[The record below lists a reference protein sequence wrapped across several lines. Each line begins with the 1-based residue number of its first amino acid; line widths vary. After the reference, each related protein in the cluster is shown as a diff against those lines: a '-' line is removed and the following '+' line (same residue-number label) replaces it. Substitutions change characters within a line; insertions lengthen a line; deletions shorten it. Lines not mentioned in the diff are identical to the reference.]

1 MKKTV
6 SVVLCIFLLALSLT
20 ACNRAPAGLLADYD
34 EIITVRIGATPTP
47 HAEILEFI
55 APFLL
60 DENIR
65 LDIHVFT
72 EFAFPNPAL
81 SDGSLDANY
90 FQHLPFLE
98 NYMAATGNSLHVVG
112 AIHIEPMGAY
122 SQTISCIS
130 ELPAGGTVAFPDCP
144 VNGPRALILMA
155 DNGLLTLSPY
165 AGYHASVHDIID
177 NPLNLQF
184 IQLTASLLPRVML
197 DHEADISI
205 INTNHVLHGAPEIC
219 PESDALIRETT
230 DTPYA
235 NILVVRPE
243 YADHPAILAIM
254 RHLQSERVREFILEN
269 YNGIVPVF

>member
-1 MKKTV
+1 MKRAI
-6 SVVLCIFLLALSLT
+6 SLVLCLALLIVSLASCART
-20 ACNRAPAGLLADYD
+20 EALLTDS
-34 EIITVRIGATPTP
+34 EGITTIRIGATPTP

-60 DENIR
+60 EEGIR

-90 FQHLPFLE
+90 FQHIPFLE
-98 NYMAATGNSLHVVG
+98 NYMSASGNQLHVVG
-112 AIHIEPMGAY
+112 GVHIEPMGAY
-122 SQTISCIS
+122 SQSISNIN
-130 ELPAGGTVAFPDCP
+130 ELQAGATVAIPDCA

-155 DNGLLTLSPY
+155 NNGLLTLSPY
-165 AGYHASVHDIID
+165 AGYQASIYDITD

-184 IQLTASLLPRVML
+184 IQIAASLLPRVML
-197 DHEADISI
+197 DREADMSI
-205 INTNHVLHGAPEIC
+205 INTNHVLFGAPGVC
-219 PESDALIRETT
+219 PENDALIRETT

-235 NILVVRPE
+235 NMLVVRPE
-243 YADHPAILAIM
+243 HAEDPAIHTLM

-269 YNGIVPVF
+269 YTGIVPVF

>member
-1 MKKTV
+1 MKKV
-6 SVVLCIFLLALSLT
+6 LALVLCIVLLLSLG
-20 ACNRAPAGLLADYD
+20 ACNRATALRPDADGN
-34 EIITVRIGATPTP
+34 TVIRIGATPTP

-60 DENIR
+60 EEGII

-90 FQHLPFLE
+90 FQHIPFLE
-98 NYMAATGNSLHVVG
+98 NYMNNTGNELHVVG
-112 AIHIEPMGAY
+112 GVHIEPMGAY
-122 SQTISCIS
+122 SMTISCIS
-130 ELPAGGTVAFPDCP
+130 ELPAGSTVAFPDCA

-165 AGYHASVHDIID
+165 AGYQASIYDITD

-184 IQLTASLLPRVML
+184 VQITASLLPRVML
-197 DHEADISI
+197 DREADMSI
-205 INTNHVLHGAPEIC
+205 INTNHVLFGAPEVC
-219 PESDALIRETT
+219 PENDALIRETT

-235 NILVVRPE
+235 NMLVVRPE
-243 YADHPAILAIM
+243 HAEHPVILTLM

-269 YNGIVPVF
+269 YTGIVPVF